1 MMNQFFFSGYYIFV
15 YIWFLA
21 GIIAIG
27 IPAIVELVR
36 MLTRRR

>member
-1 MMNQFFFSGYYIFV
+1 MLNQFFFSAYYIVV

-27 IPAIVELVR
+27 IPAILELFR
-36 MLTRRR
+36 MLTKRR